1 MNRLLLALLFAL
13 LLAPFATAGEK
24 QIFIVRHAEK
34 ADATSGADSKD
45 PDLSAAGHAHAE
57 SLARMLRDAELTA
70 VFATEFKRTRKTA
83 EPAARA
89 AHVEVTVVPAQET
102 DALVS
107 SLRAA
112 KGNALIVAHSNTIP
126 VIIKTL
132 GIERDVSVDEMDYD
146 NLFIV
151 LSDPQPRLLRLHY

>member
-1 MNRLLLALLFAL
+1 MNRLLLALLFLWAL
-13 LLAPFATAGEK
+13 AGSATAET

-34 ADATSGADSKD
+34 AEATAGGDSKD
-45 PDLSAAGHAHAE
+45 PDLSPAGRARAE
-57 SLARMLRDAELTA
+57 SLARILRDAELTA
-70 VFATEFKRTRKTA
+70 IYSTEFKRTRETA

-89 AHVEVTVVPAQET
+89 AHVEVTIVPAQET
-102 DALVS
+102 DALIS

-126 VIIKTL
+126 AIIKAL
-132 GIERDVSVDEMDYD
+132 GIERDVSVDDKDYD

>member
-1 MNRLLLALLFAL
+1 MNRLLLALLFLWAL
-13 LLAPFATAGEK
+13 AASATAEP

-34 ADATSGADSKD
+34 GEATAGRDSKD
-45 PDLSAAGHAHAE
+45 PDLSPAGRARAE
-57 SLARMLRDAELTA
+57 SLARILRDAELTA
-70 VFATEFKRTRKTA
+70 IYATEFKRTRETA
-83 EPAARA
+83 VPAARA

-126 VIIKTL
+126 VIIKAL
-132 GIERDVSVDEMDYD
+132 GIERDVSVDDKDYD